1 MGMVNPEK
9 CPPSG
14 SGASRHVCTASHPY
28 LKVASN
34 TQIPH
39 PRPSSKMSPN
49 LLPLAIIAMLA
60 MAAMSQMMDDPV
72 KSSTADAPEPPG
84 IPSDWMRDGVD
95 IGPTLYTMAGATKPS
110 AYDKFTKKL
119 ATGTVV
125 WRDVYTGFPQVCARM
140 PCEFWF
146 LSDPW
151 IWVTTTTES
160 DAVAGH
166 LMNRL
171 AARMQYFSPCRGPCI
186 NLL

>member
-119 ATGTVV
+119 NKGTVV
-125 WRDVYTGFPQVCARM
+125 WRDVYTGFPQVCVCM
-140 PCEFWF
+140 PVVCMRAYGN
-146 LSDPW
+146 SDVSPRIFQW
-151 IWVTTTTES
+151 IDWGRS
-160 DAVAGH
+160 
-166 LMNRL
+166 RL
-171 AARMQYFSPCRGPCI
+171 QRRMQQQLGCTGA
-186 NLL
+186 